1 MSKMRYAKLGYK
13 AAVSAF
19 NHDQVMSVAL
29 AALTPAERAGTSLEV
44 WIDDANKRAVWRIGH
59 ETSESERISRLDKA
73 VAQEDDYEGTLQW
86 AARNNVLFIEG

>member
-1 MSKMRYAKLGYK
+1 MRYAKLGYK

-19 NHDQVMSVAL
+19 SHDQLMNTAL
-29 AALTPAERAGTSLEV
+29 VALTPAERAGMSFEI

-59 ETSESERISRLDKA
+59 ETAESERISRLDKA
-73 VAQEDDYEGTLQW
+73 VAQEDDYEGTLKW

>member
-1 MSKMRYAKLGYK
+1 MKMRYAKLGHK

-19 NHDQVMSVAL
+19 NHDQVMSTAL
-29 AALTPAERAGTSLEV
+29 AALTPAERAGMSFEIWV
-44 WIDDANKRAVWRIGH
+44 DDPNKRVVWRIGH
-59 ETSESERISRLDKA
+59 ETIESERISRLDKA